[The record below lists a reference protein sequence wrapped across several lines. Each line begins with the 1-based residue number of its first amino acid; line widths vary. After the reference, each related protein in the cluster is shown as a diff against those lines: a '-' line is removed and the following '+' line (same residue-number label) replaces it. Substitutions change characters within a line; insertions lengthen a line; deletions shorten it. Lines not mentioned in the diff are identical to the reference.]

1 MNNAMLQEM
10 CKFNDNFAKLQA
22 ELVVTKRVTSELC
35 KRIVTI
41 ERQCWANVQYSRR
54 ECLEVAGIPQQVDD
68 KNLETK
74 VLSIFHKIGCTIDAT
89 FIDDCYRLSKNN
101 VRVIGKFTRWKNC
114 KQIFK
119 IKKDLRDLNMDDLD
133 LDLNNVRVIETFT
146 RWKNCKQIFKIK
158 KDLRDLNMDDLDLP
172 RDTKIYINQS
182 LCPYYRI
189 LWSKAKRLQNIES
202 IDNFY
207 ISSESIKIKV
217 TENSSPDDF
226 KIHFPDIDLSAPTDA
241 SQFKVHNMLCSW

>member
-10 CKFNDNFAKLQA
+10 RKFNDNVAKLQA
-22 ELVVTKRVTSELC
+22 ELVVTKRATSELC

-54 ECLEVAGIPQQVDD
+54 ECLEVARIPQQVDE

-89 FIDDCYRLSKNN
+89 FIDDCHRLGKNN
-101 VRVIGKFTRWKNC
+101 VRVIGKFPRRKNC

-119 IKKDLRDLNMDDLD
+119 IKRDLN
-133 LDLNNVRVIETFT
+133 T
-146 RWKNCKQIFKIK
+146 
-158 KDLRDLNMDDLDLP
+158 DDLDLP

-189 LWSKAKRLQNIES
+189 LWSKAKRLQNIDS

-207 ISSESIKIKV
+207 ISSGSIKIKV
-217 TENSSPDDF
+217 TENSSPVTITHLDDF
-226 KIHFPDIDLSAPTDA
+226 KDSFS
-241 SQFKVHNMLCSW
+241 

>member
-1 MNNAMLQEM
+1 MNNAMLQEK

-54 ECLEVAGIPQQVDD
+54 ECLELAGIPQQIDD

-89 FIDDCYRLSKNN
+89 FIDDCYRLGKSN

-133 LDLNNVRVIETFT
+133 FDLNNVRVIGTFT

-172 RDTKIYINQS
+172 RDTYI
-182 LCPYYRI
+182 
-189 LWSKAKRLQNIES
+189 
-202 IDNFY
+202 
-207 ISSESIKIKV
+207 
-217 TENSSPDDF
+217 
-226 KIHFPDIDLSAPTDA
+226 
-241 SQFKVHNMLCSW
+241 

>member
-10 CKFNDNFAKLQA
+10 RKFNDNVAKLQA
-22 ELVVTKRVTSELC
+22 ELVVTKRATSELC

-54 ECLEVAGIPQQVDD
+54 ECLEVARIPQQVDE

-89 FIDDCYRLSKNN
+89 FIDDCYRLGKNN
-101 VRVIGKFTRWKNC
+101 VRVNGK
-114 KQIFK
+114 
-119 IKKDLRDLNMDDLD
+119 
-133 LDLNNVRVIETFT
+133 FT

-189 LWSKAKRLQNIES
+189 LWSKAKRLQNIGL
-202 IDNFY
+202 IDSFY
-207 ISSESIKIKV
+207 ISSGSIKIKV
-217 TENSSPDDF
+217 TENSSPITIMHLDDF
-226 KIHFPDIDLSAPTDA
+226 KIHFPDIDLSPPTDA
-241 SQFKVHNMLCSW
+241 S